1 MGGRRGILKA
11 RGCSNDGSICRLF
24 MAHCSLGNSAGRLR
38 RGVLVVRTGPLDPP
52 RPPRGLE
59 LGGGSESSPLKR
71 CGALRASR
79 GVCSSRAAKVLGA
92 SRGAIYLLVG

>member
-1 MGGRRGILKA
+1 MWGRRGILKA

-52 RPPRGLE
+52 PVPRGAWTRRRLGELPLE
-59 LGGGSESSPLKR
+59 KVRGSSCFKR
-71 CGALRASR
+71 GLLLAGREGARR
-79 GVCSSRAAKVLGA
+79 
-92 SRGAIYLLVG
+92 